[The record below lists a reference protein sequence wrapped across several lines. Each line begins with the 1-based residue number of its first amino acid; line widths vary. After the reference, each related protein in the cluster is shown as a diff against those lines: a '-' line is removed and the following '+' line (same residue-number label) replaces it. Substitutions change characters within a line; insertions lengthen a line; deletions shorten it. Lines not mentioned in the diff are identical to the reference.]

1 LSLAARANL
10 AVNESS
16 IKLSTISVKASAIQT
31 AQLSNSVAEMKRQFD
46 MTKALKDQ
54 AELKVRSTEW
64 FQGSY

>member
-1 LSLAARANL
+1 MSLAARSNL

>member
-1 LSLAARANL
+1 MSLAARANL